1 MRTLLAAAL
10 LLLPIVLGEEQALL
24 GEAQEDGVEME
35 MMELRGEVEQLRAE
49 VRREGREQGQENTKV
64 LVDWLQET
72 VQNLQSEVRSLEL
85 AAERREQEMQQ
96 VMRQMAEFQ
105 GELQTRVH
113 SGKKH
118 NKKREHVESGK
129 GRKEPHHLS
138 KKYLRQWMSET
149 RETQS
154 KLSETVGTLE
164 GRLTSV
170 EERNCS
176 CTVRALGNYH

>member
-24 GEAQEDGVEME
+24 GEDQKDGVEME

-49 VRREGREQGQENTKV
+49 VRREGREQGEENTKV

-113 SGKKH
+113 SDKKH
-118 NKKREHVESGK
+118 NKREHVGSGK

-176 CTVRALGNYH
+176 CTVRVLGNYH

>member
-1 MRTLLAAAL
+1 MRQMAELH
-10 LLLPIVLGEEQALL
+10 GE
-24 GEAQEDGVEME
+24 
-35 MMELRGEVEQLRAE
+35 
-49 VRREGREQGQENTKV
+49 ENTKV

-96 VMRQMAEFQ
+96 VMRQMAELQ
-105 GELQTRVH
+105 GEVQTRMH
-113 SGKKH
+113 TGKKH
-118 NKKREHVESGK
+118 NKREHVGSRK

-138 KKYLRQWMSET
+138 KKCLRQWMSET

-176 CTVRALGNYH
+176 CTGNS

>member
-1 MRTLLAAAL
+1 
-10 LLLPIVLGEEQALL
+10 
-24 GEAQEDGVEME
+24 

-49 VRREGREQGQENTKV
+49 VRRKGREQGEENTKV

-85 AAERREQEMQQ
+85 AAERREQ
-96 VMRQMAEFQ
+96 VMRQMAELQ
-105 GELQTRVH
+105 GKLQTRVH
-113 SGKKH
+113 TGKKH
-118 NKKREHVESGK
+118 NKREHVGSGK
-129 GRKEPHHLS
+129 GWKEPHHLS
-138 KKYLRQWMSET
+138 KKYLRHWMSET

-176 CTVRALGNYH
+176 CTGNS